1 MSGSSTSEL
10 ESLARL
16 YPNHSLMAL
25 YEMMNAKQ
33 KKVTIVCNT
42 TNYDDSCSGSGSG
55 SVLRILHREN
65 NSSSPIGTNQING
78 YATNANITN

>member
-42 TNYDDSCSGSGSG
+42 TNYDDSCSGS
-55 SVLRILHREN
+55 VLRILHREN

-78 YATNANITN
+78 YASNANITN